1 MVDLRRLMPV
11 TLVTLALGVS
21 FSPIVSAQRADQLPG
36 RPVLPALT
44 AGSHGSSAAPATA
57 ASQYMPVRTMGSA
70 RNESSD
76 PLRQKFTFPLYSM
89 VDGSLVGNA
98 TDDLACSQTVPPPCA
113 VFDAIT
119 TFRFTQGMFPVGTIV
134 NHAQVSIAPDAQR
147 PGFIINGS
155 RATGTTIQS
164 ATGAYAG
171 RTGTII
177 ISGANDAKSFPNQLT
192 QDDFWLIALQ

>member
-21 FSPIVSAQRADQLPG
+21 LSPIVSAQRADQLPG

-44 AGSHGSSAAPATA
+44 AAAPATA

-98 TDDLACSQTVPPPCA
+98 TDDRACSQTVPPPCA

-134 NHAQVSIAPDAQR
+134 NHAQVSVAPDAQR

-177 ISGANDAKSFPNQLT
+177 ISGANDAKSFPNELT

>member
-21 FSPIVSAQRADQLPG
+21 LSPIVSAQRADQLPG

-44 AGSHGSSAAPATA
+44 AAGPGSSAAPATA

-70 RNESSD
+70 KNESSD

-98 TDDLACSQTVPPPCA
+98 TDDLACSQTVPPPCV
-113 VFDAIT
+113 VFDAVT
-119 TFRFTQGMFPVGTIV
+119 TFRFTQGTFPLGTIV
-134 NHAQVSIAPDAQR
+134 NHAQVSVAPDAQR

-155 RATGTTIQS
+155 RATGNTIQS

-177 ISGANDAKSFPNQLT
+177 ISGANDAKNFPNELT

>member
-1 MVDLRRLMPV
+1 MLDLRRLMPV
-11 TLVTLALGVS
+11 TLVTVALGIS
-21 FSPIVSAQRADQLPG
+21 FSPMVSAQRADQLHG
-36 RPVLPALT
+36 RPALPAVT
-44 AGSHGSSAAPATA
+44 ATGHGSNAGPATA

-70 RNESSD
+70 RNESTD
-76 PLRQKFTFPLYSM
+76 PTRQRFTFPLYSM

-119 TFRFTQGMFPVGTIV
+119 TFRFTQGAFPLGTIV
-134 NHAQVSIAPDAQR
+134 NHAQVSVAPDAQR

-155 RATGTTIQS
+155 RATGNTIQS

-171 RTGTII
+171 RSGTIV
-177 ISGANDAKSFPNQLT
+177 ISGTNDAKGFPNELT
-192 QDDFWLIALQ
+192 QDDLWLIALQ

>member
-11 TLVTLALGVS
+11 TLVTVALGIS

-36 RPVLPALT
+36 RPVLPAL
-44 AGSHGSSAAPATA
+44 APADYGSSAGPATA

-70 RNESSD
+70 KNESTD
-76 PLRQKFTFPLYSM
+76 PTRQRFTFPLYSL

-98 TDDLACSQTVPPPCA
+98 TDDVACSQVTPPPCA
-113 VFDAIT
+113 VIDAIT
-119 TFRFTQGMFPVGTIV
+119 TFRFTQGAFPLGTIV
-134 NHAQVSIAPDAQR
+134 NHAQVSIAPDAQK

-155 RATGTTIQS
+155 RATGNTIQS

-171 RTGTII
+171 RRGTIV
-177 ISGANDAKSFPNQLT
+177 ISGANDMKSFPNELT